1 MCKAAKFIMNKEEKL
16 QFTDNFWKNNLLIIQ
31 PLIKRVTALINRI
44 NNQGSYI
51 IRMSNAKRDFGC
63 SSLMEPELQ
72 EKVKE

>member
-1 MCKAAKFIMNKEEKL
+1 MSQAAKFIMNKEEKL

-31 PLIKRVTALINRI
+31 PLIKGVALINRI

>member
-1 MCKAAKFIMNKEEKL
+1 MNKEEKF

-31 PLIKRVTALINRI
+31 PLTKGVALINRI

>member
-1 MCKAAKFIMNKEEKL
+1 MCQAAKFIMNNKEKL
-16 QFTDNFWKNNLLIIQ
+16 QFTYNFWKNNLLIIQ
-31 PLIKRVTALINRI
+31 PLIKRVALINRI

-51 IRMSNAKRDFGC
+51 IRMPNAKRDFGC